1 MEKQSD
7 SKEVGNYYVNNM
19 LAVLNAQSRENQMR
33 IAAVECSG
41 SLNHQPVL
49 PPRAMLSGVQVTEVE
64 RIQKACRNIAKLCK
78 GINESSIANEL
89 GLPSLQLYELAWFA
103 EKVDERI
110 RSAKTAAKAHGVA
123 EVLPRRVVS

>member
-7 SKEVGNYYVNNM
+7 SKKVGNHYVDNM
-19 LAVLNAQSRENQMR
+19 LAVLNAKSRESRMQL
-33 IAAVECSG
+33 AAAECSG
-41 SLNHQPVL
+41 SLNQQPVSQQAL
-49 PPRAMLSGVQVTEVE
+49 LSGVQVTEVE

-89 GLPSLQLYELAWFA
+89 GLPSLQLYELAWYM